1 VLDAMPDH
9 RPMFPSPSV
18 WPFISAVATTV
29 LFIGSIYTPWAVVW
43 ASVPVAIAMTA
54 WFWPK
59 RRENALAVAREQ
71 RP

>member
-1 VLDAMPDH
+1 
-9 RPMFPSPSV
+9 
-18 WPFISAVATTV
+18 VATTV
-29 LFIGSIYTPWAVVW
+29 LFIASIYTPWAVVW
-43 ASVPVAIAMTA
+43 ASAPVAVAMIA